1 VNAKILIKGKRVQ
14 DVGYSLFLLSNAHN
28 LKGFEASNIGED
40 LIVLIEG
47 DEDGVKKIYT
57 NR

>member
-1 VNAKILIKGKRVQ
+1 MQ